1 MVSALDLVYEQ
12 RAESRQQVR
21 TLLVFSGLAHLGL
34 VFALALTPGPSP
46 LRVPPALTV
55 NLVAA
60 LPAPAPTP
68 APTPAPAPAPAA
80 PARPKARILPKQA
93 PPAVAKPKPAPK
105 PAPALQRRARPK
117 ELAYDDALAKLR
129 GELGEKA
136 PSLAAPAQAKPTEAR
151 ATPSAQGGVRVAPE
165 LLAWHLAVKRRVREA
180 WITPP
185 EFRES
190 GLVAELVI
198 DVAADGSLLGP
209 PKLVASSGNPF
220 YDDNAVRALAKAD
233 PLPPP
238 PRPGPQTI
246 VFTPED

>member
-1 MVSALDLVYEQ
+1 MLSALDLVYEQ
-12 RAESRQQVR
+12 RAEAQQQMR
-21 TLLVFSGLAHLGL
+21 TLLAFSALAHLGL
-34 VFALALTPGPSP
+34 VLALTLAPGPSP

-55 NLVAA
+55 NLLAA
-60 LPAPAPTP
+60 LPSPAPSP
-68 APTPAPAPAPAA
+68 AAAPAPAA
-80 PARPKARILPKQA
+80 PARQKARILPKQA
-93 PPAVAKPKPAPK
+93 PPAAAKPKPKPAPK
-105 PAPALQRRARPK
+105 PAPVLQRRARPE

-136 PSLAAPAQAKPTEAR
+136 PSPVAQVPAAPPKAR
-151 ATPSAQGGVRVAPE
+151 ADAAPSPQGGVRVAPE
-165 LLAWHLAVKRRVREA
+165 LLAWHLAVKRHVREG

-198 DVAADGSLLGP
+198 DVAADGSLLGR
-209 PKLVASSGNPF
+209 PKLVASSGNAF
-220 YDDNAVRALAKAD
+220 YDDNAVRALVRAD

-246 VFTPED
+246 VFTPEE